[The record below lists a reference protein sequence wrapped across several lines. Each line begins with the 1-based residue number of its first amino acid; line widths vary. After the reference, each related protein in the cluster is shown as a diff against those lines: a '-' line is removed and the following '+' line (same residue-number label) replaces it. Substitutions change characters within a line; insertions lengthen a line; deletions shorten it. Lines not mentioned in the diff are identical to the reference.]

1 MEIWKPISWSGGK
14 LEVSSE
20 GNVRSNMRDGRI
32 LKQQEDRKGYMRI
45 SVTVNQVK
53 HTIKVHREV
62 ALAFLDNPNG
72 LDQVN
77 HIDGN
82 KKNNSVSNLEWVS
95 CLDNAR
101 HAVKTGLWKNVL
113 LASQRTNKAR
123 ETPIVSVD
131 AATGERRE
139 FGSVSE
145 AERFF
150 KTRHISAVLNGER
163 QKAKGQYF
171 YRMNG
176 GGACAEP

>member
-72 LDQVN
+72 LD
-77 HIDGN
+77 
-82 KKNNSVSNLEWVS
+82 
-95 CLDNAR
+95 
-101 HAVKTGLWKNVL
+101 
-113 LASQRTNKAR
+113 
-123 ETPIVSVD
+123 
-131 AATGERRE
+131 
-139 FGSVSE
+139 
-145 AERFF
+145 
-150 KTRHISAVLNGER
+150 
-163 QKAKGQYF
+163 
-171 YRMNG
+171 
-176 GGACAEP
+176 